1 MNSKRKKLTDDHRA
15 LYLLIPEG
23 RENAYPLNFLCE
35 MMGASERVIRQMIE
49 DLTTNGC
56 VVCNLQNGK
65 GYFRPTTDDDFEAM
79 IKLSASRA
87 KSLLRKEYAIKKAL
101 ERFKYNG
108 STLFAHN

>member
-1 MNSKRKKLTDDHRA
+1 MNTKRRKLTDDHRA
-15 LYLLIPEG
+15 LYCLIPMG
-23 RENAYPLNFLCE
+23 RENAYKLDLLSSI
-35 MMGASERVIRQMIE
+35 MGVDERTIRQMIE

>member
-1 MNSKRKKLTDDHRA
+1 MNSKRRKLTDDHRA

-35 MMGASERVIRQMIE
+35 MMGTSERVIRQMIE
-49 DLTTNGC
+49 NLTTNGC